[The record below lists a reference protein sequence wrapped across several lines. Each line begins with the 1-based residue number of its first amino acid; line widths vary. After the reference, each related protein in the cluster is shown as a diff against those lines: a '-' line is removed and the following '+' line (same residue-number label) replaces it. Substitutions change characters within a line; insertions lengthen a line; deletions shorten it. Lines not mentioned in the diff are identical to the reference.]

1 MNLPQPS
8 GSHAPQP
15 GTGSPAQARHGLLA
29 VHAAVLLFGFA
40 GLLGKTVSV
49 PPLGIVFARAL
60 LAAVSLGLFL
70 GWRTGWP
77 PGLAAKK
84 KVILALSGVVLA
96 AHWLAFFQSIQV
108 SSVAIG
114 LLTFSSFPLFV
125 TFLEPLFFAERL
137 HARDV
142 ALAVVVGAGLTLLVP
157 DFEFGNRVT
166 QGAAWG
172 TAAGF
177 TFAILALLNRKFV
190 QSLAPLAVAAGQN
203 AVAALVLAPFVA
215 LTPFSP
221 SARDL
226 LLLAVLGLVCT
237 ALAHV
242 LFVRGLTS
250 LRAQVASVIT
260 GLEPVYGIVFAL
272 VLLGE
277 VPTARTLVGGA
288 VILAAALAASLPR
301 RTKPGVQA
309 SAASRNS
316 CL

>member
-1 MNLPQPS
+1 MSLPQPS
-8 GSHAPQP
+8 DLR
-15 GTGSPAQARHGLLA
+15 SPEPATASPVQARHGLLA
-29 VHAAVLLFGFA
+29 IHAAVLLFGFA
-40 GLLGKTVSV
+40 GLLGKMVAV

-77 PGLAAKK
+77 PGLATKK
-84 KVILALSGVVLA
+84 KVMLALSGVVLA
-96 AHWLAFFQSIQV
+96 AHWLTFFQSIQV
-108 SSVAIG
+108 SSVAVG
-114 LLTFSSFPLFV
+114 LLAFSSFPLFV

-137 HARDV
+137 RARDV
-142 ALAVVVGAGLTLLVP
+142 ALAVAVGAGLTLLVP
-157 DFEFGNRVT
+157 DFKLGNRVT

-172 TAAGF
+172 TASGF

-203 AVAALVLAPFVA
+203 AVAPLVLAPFVA

-277 VPTARTLVGGA
+277 VPTPRTLAGGA
-288 VILAAALAASLPR
+288 VILAAALAASLPG
-301 RTKPGVQA
+301 RTKPGAQA
-309 SAASRNS
+309 RAASRNS